1 MRRNNIFKQGPIEV
15 GLYTNKSV
23 DVVLLLDEILGDNS
37 QSLVIME
44 NNYIFNIAFSDWI
57 NIFGIASFNN
67 PQKNILCK

>member
-57 NIFGIASFNN
+57 NIFGIAT
-67 PQKNILCK
+67 